1 MVLQTPCT
9 GWIFKAEQFFD
20 LYDITDPDRVNIA
33 AIHMEGEV
41 IPWFQLWE
49 KCEELVSWSSLAKAL
64 KLAYGPS
71 LFESPRYALFKLQQK
86 DTVSNYYFSFIDL
99 ASQVEGLS
107 SAALVDCFVSGLERE
122 IQRDVILWQPE
133 SLTKAVDLAKF
144 FEEKYQLHTQPHTS

>member
-71 LFESPRYALFKLQQK
+71 LFESPSYNRRILFPITISHSL
-86 DTVSNYYFSFIDL
+86 IL
-99 ASQVEGLS
+99 
-107 SAALVDCFVSGLERE
+107 LVRL
-122 IQRDVILWQPE
+122 RDYL
-133 SLTKAVDLAKF
+133 LRL
-144 FEEKYQLHTQPHTS
+144 